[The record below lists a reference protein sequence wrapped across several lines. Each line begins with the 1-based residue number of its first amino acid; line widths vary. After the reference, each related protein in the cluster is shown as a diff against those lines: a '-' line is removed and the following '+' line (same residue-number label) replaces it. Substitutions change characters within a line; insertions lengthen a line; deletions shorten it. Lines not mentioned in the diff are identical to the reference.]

1 MTLTRNATHA
11 SFYKPI
17 SHQVPLYSMNKEV
30 VVVGA
35 LGTLDMG
42 GTIYIHLFGAYFG
55 LAAAWMLGPVRLIT
69 FSNTGNI

>member
-1 MTLTRNATHA
+1 
-11 SFYKPI
+11 
-17 SHQVPLYSMNKEV
+17 MNKEV

-55 LAAAWMLGPVRLIT
+55 LAAAWMLGPVRLINT
-69 FSNTGNI
+69 FSKNIINWFFGNSGKCSFDVTETY